1 MALNTLTTNDN
12 SLSAVDCQV
21 MPKPKTSE
29 EILDIGK
36 QPKETCPDIDKV
48 IKAINEAYCRADK
61 AEDECRRYDYNSD
74 SNHEDIFGD
83 IRYELSGLD
92 DELEKL
98 RSANDGLRTWGQ
110 SWKDLAKQLLDYY
123 EPNWRNDRL
132 SA

>member
-1 MALNTLTTNDN
+1 MAVNTQTTNNN

-29 EILDIGK
+29 EILDIEK
-36 QPKETCPDIDKV
+36 QPKETCPDINKI
-48 IKAINEAYCRADK
+48 IKAINEAYRRADK
-61 AEDECRRYDYNSD
+61 AEDECHKFGNECE
-74 SNHEDIFGD
+74 HEDIFSD

-98 RSANDGLRTWGQ
+98 RNANDALRTWGQ
-110 SWKDLAKQLLDYY
+110 SWKSLAKQLLDYY